1 MLYSHAR
8 QEIYALNAPAARLW
22 RNLERGI
29 AVGAVA
35 ADLADRFGHTRAE
48 AALSAAALLR
58 DWLARGWL
66 VEAPARPARGW
77 RFAAS
82 HRYRLLGTTFR
93 VRFGTRA
100 QRARVHAALAHL
112 EVDGNARCAV
122 ALDLVADAA
131 GHRILEDA
139 RTIERC
145 GALEG
150 LAPLV
155 KASVW
160 RLAVNRR
167 RYFME
172 IHAAALL
179 HRGRCVLLP
188 GAPGSGKSTLAAALA
203 ASGFRY
209 LSDEAALL
217 EEPALTVRPVPL
229 ALTVKTGSVPLLEP
243 WYPGLR
249 ALPAHQREDGTQVR
263 YLEPPGPARL
273 RDPDRT
279 FPVSTLVFPRVAQR
293 TELRA
298 IPRPEALRRL
308 LAQCLVL
315 PERLD
320 PMRVQQLVGWLRGL
334 RCFELATGPLPAAVA
349 AIRRAH
355 TLERS

>member
-1 MLYSHAR
+1 MLYAHAR
-8 QEIYALNAPAARLW
+8 QEIHALNAPAARLW
-22 RNLERGI
+22 WNLERGI
-29 AVGAVA
+29 APGAIA

-48 AALSAAALLR
+48 AARSTSELLR

-66 VEAPARPARGW
+66 VEAPAAPARGR

-93 VRFGTRA
+93 VRFGTRT
-100 QRARVHAALAHL
+100 QRAPVHAALAHL
-112 EVDGNARCAV
+112 ETDGTAPFDV

-131 GHRILEDA
+131 GHRILEDG

-145 GALEG
+145 EALEG
-150 LAPLV
+150 LTPLV

-172 IHAAALL
+172 IHSAALV
-179 HRGRCVLLP
+179 HGGRCVLLP
-188 GAPGSGKSTLAAALA
+188 AAPGSGKSTLAAALA

-217 EEPALTVRPVPL
+217 EEPDLRVRPVPL
-229 ALTVKTGSVPLLEP
+229 ALTLKPGSVPLLEP
-243 WYPGLR
+243 WYPGLA
-249 ALPAHQREDGTQVR
+249 ALPVHQREDGKQVR
-263 YLEPPGPARL
+263 YLEPPLRARL

-279 FPVSTLVFPRVAQR
+279 FPVSTLIFPHVAPR

-320 PMRVQQLVGWLRGL
+320 ALRVQRLVAWLRGL
-334 RCFELATGPLPAAVA
+334 RCFELATGPLPQAVA
-349 AIRRAH
+349 AVRGAH
-355 TLERS
+355 G

>member
-8 QEIYALNAPAARLW
+8 QEIHALNAPAARLW

-29 AVGAVA
+29 APVAVA

-48 AALSAAALLR
+48 AAHTASALLR

-66 VEAPARPARGW
+66 VEAPARPAGGR

-93 VRFGTRA
+93 VRFGTRS

-112 EVDGNARCAV
+112 EVDGNTPFDV
-122 ALDLVADAA
+122 ALDLVADTA
-131 GHRILEDA
+131 GHRILEDG
-139 RTIERC
+139 RTIEGC

-150 LAPLV
+150 LTPLV

-188 GAPGSGKSTLAAALA
+188 AAPGSGKSTLAAALA

-217 EEPALTVRPVPL
+217 EEPTLAVRPVPL
-229 ALTVKTGSVPLLEP
+229 ALTVKPGSVPLLEP
-243 WYPGLR
+243 WYPGLG
-249 ALPAHQREDGTQVR
+249 ALPAHEREDGKSVR

-273 RDPDRT
+273 RDPDRS
-279 FPVSTLVFPRVAQR
+279 FPVSTLVFPRVALR

-298 IPRPEALRRL
+298 ISRPEALRRL

-320 PMRVQQLVGWLRGL
+320 ALRVQRLVGWLRGL
-334 RCFELATGPLPAAVA
+334 RCFELATGPLPEAVA
-349 AIRRAH
+349 AVRRAH
-355 TLERS
+355 TL